1 MFGLIKLLLIGF
13 ILEIV
18 GLLLL
23 LETNIA
29 ETGLIPDN
37 DFT

>member
-29 ETGLIPDN
+29 EIGLILDN